1 VETELDLTKIIE
13 LEEVLGTGVPEIIDR
28 LVREIDE
35 ALGGIEAGLADG
47 DLGAGANAA
56 HAARNSA
63 LMLGAKPLL
72 PALGEIES
80 GARLGDERA
89 TRGGLRRLKS
99 AWPEVKRRLCE
110 EAERRR

>member
-1 VETELDLTKIIE
+1 METELDLTKIIE
-13 LEEVLGTGVPEIIDR
+13 LEQLLGTGVPEIIDR

-47 DLGAGANAA
+47 DLAAVADAA

-63 LMLGAKPLL
+63 LMLGAQPLL

-89 TRGGLRRLKS
+89 TRAALQRLKS
-99 AWPEVKRRLCE
+99 AWPELKRRLRE